1 MTGYL
6 FDVLCLLAVLLLTAA
21 NAVFVTAEFSLT
33 TLERSQVDTAVAQV
47 GDARS
52 RTVQKAHRT
61 LSFQL
66 SGAQLGITLATL
78 VTGALAE
85 PALADLIEA
94 PLTAIGMP
102 AGGAEAVG
110 AALALLLASALSV
123 VLGELVPKNLAI
135 ARPMQVARAVAGFQ
149 YAFSRACKAPITV
162 LNGSANWIVRR
173 FGVEPAEELRSARS
187 PQELGSLVRSSAA
200 HGTLDQGT
208 ATLLDR
214 SLRFG
219 DRTADELMTPR
230 VQVEALRCDDTVID
244 LTAAALRTGFSR
256 FLVHEGDLDD
266 VRGVVHVKQVFGVPV
281 AQRGTTPMSALMRP
295 VPTVPES
302 LEADA
307 LLERLGS
314 GLQIA
319 IVVDEY
325 GGTAG
330 LVTMEDLVEEIIG
343 DVRDEHDRR
352 EKAPVR
358 PLGKDSWMV
367 SGLLREDEVAEAT
380 GFRMPDGDYETL
392 AGLVLTRLGEIPD
405 VGDELRVDGWRI
417 TVMAMDRHRIAEL
430 RVAKVSEVPAAAPSE
445 VTA

>member
-1 MTGYL
+1 
-6 FDVLCLLAVLLLTAA
+6 
-21 NAVFVTAEFSLT
+21 
-33 TLERSQVDTAVAQV
+33 
-47 GDARS
+47 ARS

-85 PALADLIEA
+85 PALADLIEV

>member
-85 PALADLIEA
+85 PALADLIEV

-173 FGVEPAEELRSARS
+173 FGVEPAEE
-187 PQELGSLVRSSAA
+187 
-200 HGTLDQGT
+200 
-208 ATLLDR
+208 
-214 SLRFG
+214 
-219 DRTADELMTPR
+219 
-230 VQVEALRCDDTVID
+230 
-244 LTAAALRTGFSR
+244 
-256 FLVHEGDLDD
+256 
-266 VRGVVHVKQVFGVPV
+266 
-281 AQRGTTPMSALMRP
+281 
-295 VPTVPES
+295 
-302 LEADA
+302 
-307 LLERLGS
+307 
-314 GLQIA
+314 
-319 IVVDEY
+319 
-325 GGTAG
+325 
-330 LVTMEDLVEEIIG
+330 
-343 DVRDEHDRR
+343 
-352 EKAPVR
+352 
-358 PLGKDSWMV
+358 
-367 SGLLREDEVAEAT
+367 
-380 GFRMPDGDYETL
+380 
-392 AGLVLTRLGEIPD
+392 
-405 VGDELRVDGWRI
+405 
-417 TVMAMDRHRIAEL
+417 
-430 RVAKVSEVPAAAPSE
+430 
-445 VTA
+445 

>member
-6 FDVLCLLAVLLLTAA
+6 LDVGFLVAVLALTLA
-21 NAVFVTAEFSLT
+21 NAVFVTAEYSLT
-33 TLERSQVDTAVAQV
+33 TLERSQIDTQVALI
-47 GDARS
+47 GDKRS

-78 VTGALAE
+78 ITGFLAE
-85 PALADLIEA
+85 PALADLIGA
-94 PLTAIGMP
+94 PLDAVGVPAGASDAIG
-102 AGGAEAVG
+102 AV
-110 AALALLLASALSV
+110 LALLLASALSV
-123 VLGELVPKNLAI
+123 VLGELLPKNLAI
-135 ARPMQVARAVAGFQ
+135 ARPMQTARAVAGFQ

-162 LNGSANWIVRR
+162 LNGTANWIVRR

-187 PQELGSLVRSSAA
+187 PRELGSLVRSSAA

-230 VQVEALRCDDTVID
+230 VQVEALRSDATVLD
-244 LTAAALRTGFSR
+244 LIAATMRTGFSR

-266 VRGVVHVKQVFGVPV
+266 VRGVVHVKQAFGVPT
-281 AQRGTTPMSALMRP
+281 AQRGSTPVSALIRP

-330 LVTMEDLVEEIIG
+330 IVTMEDLVEEIIG
-343 DVRDEHDRR
+343 DVRDEHDRG
-352 EKAPVR
+352 EAAPVR
-358 PLGKDSWMV
+358 PLGKASWMV
-367 SGLLREDEVAEAT
+367 SGLLRADEVAEAT

-392 AGLVLTRLGEIPD
+392 AGLVLTRLGQIPE

-417 TVMAMDRHRIAEL
+417 TVMAMDRHRVAEL
-430 RVAKVSEVPAAAPSE
+430 RVAKVSEVPA
-445 VTA
+445 